1 MSSVIFAVPSNGD
14 KALIL
19 DTKASLLQQFKAQ
32 NWTDLRLTMAL
43 SLTSQS
49 ANDQQSGLAET
60 LGTAGDTNH
69 AYIGFKSSDGL
80 LPPSTNFWGISTNQI
95 LAPSAFASLIDQGP
109 GIFFQLS
116 NSNSP
121 SFGALLSNGTTKVNN
136 NIGTGNGPRF
146 YEGASPGTLYATL
159 ISLRMRRTD
168 PTLSSVATL
177 EVLQNII
184 GGPIDNQG
192 AGSPVFVSDTT
203 VPTLRAI
210 TAAATFTQLLGP
222 FTFTSVPDAIYAYVP
237 FNNSRLRIHSYV
249 LEKYA

>member
-1 MSSVIFAVPSNGD
+1 MSSIIFAVPSNGD
-14 KALIL
+14 KTLIL
-19 DTKASLLQQFKAQ
+19 DTRASLLQQFKAV
-32 NWTDLRLTMAL
+32 NWTDLRLTIAL

-60 LGTAGDTNH
+60 LGSTGDTNH

-80 LPPSTNFWGISTNQI
+80 LPPSTNFWGVSSNQI
-95 LAPSAFASLIDQGP
+95 NLPSANAELYDENAGAWW
-109 GIFFQLS
+109 QLG
-116 NSNSP
+116 NTNGLNFP
-121 SFGALLSNGTTKVNN
+121 ALLSNGTTKVNN
-136 NIGTGNGPRF
+136 SNGTATGPRF
-146 YEGASPGTLYATL
+146 YEGASPGALYATV

-177 EVLQNII
+177 EALINSV

-192 AGSPVFVSDTT
+192 IGLPVFVSDTT

-210 TAAATFTQLLGP
+210 TASATFTQLLGP
-222 FTFTSVPDAIYAYVP
+222 FTFTSAPDALYCYWP